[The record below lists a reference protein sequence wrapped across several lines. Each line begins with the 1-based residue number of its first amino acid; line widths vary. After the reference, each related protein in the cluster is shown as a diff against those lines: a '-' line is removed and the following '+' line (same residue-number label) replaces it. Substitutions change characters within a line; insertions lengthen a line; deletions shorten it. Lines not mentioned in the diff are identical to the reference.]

1 LFAGGEATD
10 EQWAAFD
17 SPLRR
22 PLVLTDTARSTLL
35 GLVQSVCDVIA
46 PSRGSLSR
54 SRQDIAYYD
63 TERDKLIT
71 EVAEFAGAVAALQAD
86 PVISAVYGPDNAH
99 RLAIQFVYNTCG
111 LLDRGADI
119 PAAFEATWTALV
131 VETSQLDWR
140 FAGVANLNN
149 FSYDGDIA
157 DLGHGVSIQ
166 GRSFE
171 RLKQTLNWDQVDLDR
186 LTEDWSAGYGAS
198 SYVLVVVT
206 TQPKGPANFVLA
218 SDGAAYPLAARALLA
233 MRLHGAGG
241 LHLGRMLLNRPAAFN
256 VGVGG
261 RSSTGWTIWR
271 PGIQYKLTDTMIPDI
286 RQQVDT
292 LTTVENHLQTSARHI
307 GLALRS
313 FSSIYDRLMH
323 QGEDCVIDSITA
335 LEALWKLDSELSFR
349 LAFRTSSLLGRTDD
363 SREKIFETLRTYYKI
378 RNKIVHGST
387 LSKNESALV
396 LNDEPL
402 REIVRTTL
410 RAFIHLLANPGE
422 WTVQRLASDPD
433 PILLHSE
440 RRSALQKAMALLP
453 GGDDDSK

>member
-1 LFAGGEATD
+1 M
-10 EQWAAFD
+10 
-17 SPLRR
+17 
-22 PLVLTDTARSTLL
+22 LTDAARSTLL
-35 GLVQSVCDVIA
+35 GLVESACDVIA

-54 SRQDIAYYD
+54 SRHGIAYYN

-111 LLDRGADI
+111 LLDSGADI

-131 VETSQLDWR
+131 AETSQPDWR

-171 RLKQTLNWDQVDLDR
+171 RLKQTLNWDQVDVDR
-186 LTEDWSAGYGAS
+186 LSEDWSAGGGAS

-206 TQPKGPANFVLA
+206 TQPKGPANFILS

-233 MRLHGAGG
+233 MRLHGAGD
-241 LHLGRMLLNRPAAFN
+241 LHLGRMFLNRPAAFN

-271 PGIQYKLTDTMIPDI
+271 PGNQYKLMDTMIPDI

-313 FSSIYDRLMH
+313 FSSIYDRQMH

-349 LAFRTSSLLGRTDD
+349 LAFRTSSLLGGTDD

-378 RNKIVHGST
+378 RSKIVHGIT
-387 LSKNESALV
+387 LSRNESALV
-396 LNDEPL
+396 HNDEPF
-402 REIVRTTL
+402 RKIVRTTL
-410 RAFIHLLANPGE
+410 RAFIPLLANPCE
-422 WTVQRLASDPD
+422 WTVKRLASDPD
-433 PILLHSE
+433 PVLLHSE
-440 RRSALQKAMALLP
+440 RRSALQKAMVLLP
-453 GGDDDSK
+453 GDDDDSE